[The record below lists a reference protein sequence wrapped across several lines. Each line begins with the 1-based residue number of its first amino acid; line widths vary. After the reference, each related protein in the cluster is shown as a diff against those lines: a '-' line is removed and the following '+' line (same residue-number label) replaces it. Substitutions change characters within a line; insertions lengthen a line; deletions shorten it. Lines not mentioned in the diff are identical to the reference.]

1 MPVARQSP
9 ALALPGARLL
19 LACTLAGL
27 PFLAQALDLG
37 TQGTTYEIIEP
48 DIRQTLIAAAAAA
61 DVKKFNDER
70 EASARKF
77 ASTRPSFGLVP
88 AGKTETLWIDPS
100 ITVQEDIQAPV
111 KQADGSWKWQVLYPK
126 GFRQNPLSVNRPL
139 TAMVFFDPAD
149 PEQMTLVARLLRLDS
164 KQFVP
169 ISVGTGDLNE
179 LSRQFRRPV
188 FYASAPV
195 LARFNVTHSPSMV
208 FAQRSPAAPGGDRIG
223 VLSFA
228 KPFDWR
234 AVAVWDVAAPLVR
247 SMKESK

>member
-9 ALALPGARLL
+9 ALVLPGARLL

-27 PFLAQALDLG
+27 PLLAQALDLG

-48 DIRQTLIAAAAAA
+48 DIRQTLVEAAAAA

-111 KQADGSWKWQVLYPK
+111 KQADGSWKWQVIYPK

-149 PEQMTLVARLLRLDS
+149 PEQMALVAQLLRLDN

-179 LSRQFRRPV
+179 PQALAEELDMHARSFGGVSSSRTLGGILMRMKNLPYGQEDDLS
-188 FYASAPV
+188 
-195 LARFNVTHSPSMV
+195 
-208 FAQRSPAAPGGDRIG
+208 AAPGTI
-223 VLSFA
+223 
-228 KPFDWR
+228 KP
-234 AVAVWDVAAPLVR
+234 
-247 SMKESK
+247 

>member
-1 MPVARQSP
+1 MPAARRLSAA
-9 ALALPGARLL
+9 ALSSARLL
-19 LACTLAGL
+19 LACVAGGL
-27 PFLAQALDLG
+27 PSFGHALDLG
-37 TQGTTYEIIEP
+37 TQGTTYQIIEP
-48 DIRQTLIAAAAAA
+48 DIRQTLVEAAAAA
-61 DVKKFNDER
+61 DVKKFNEER
-70 EASARKF
+70 EASARRF

-111 KQADGSWKWQVLYPK
+111 KQADGSWKWQVIYPK

-149 PEQMTLVARLLRLDS
+149 PEQMALVAQLLRLDN

-179 LSRQFRRPV
+179 ISRQFRRPV

-208 FAQRSPAAPGGDRIG
+208 FAQRSPTAPGGDRIG

-247 SMKESK
+247 SVKESK